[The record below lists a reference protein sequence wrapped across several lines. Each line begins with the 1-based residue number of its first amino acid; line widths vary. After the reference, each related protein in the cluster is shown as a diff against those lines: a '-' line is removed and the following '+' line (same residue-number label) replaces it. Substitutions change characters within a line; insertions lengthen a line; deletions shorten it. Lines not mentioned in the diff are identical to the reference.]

1 VVTHQQVFACNL
13 REAAIPAVYQLQ
25 QQAIRGPNTLVQGT
39 GQACDILCNLVA
51 VVLQVL
57 HYQEGEQY
65 VEHWDYFHDA
75 VNVKNGGQRVATAL
89 LYLSVVDE
97 GAAEAG

>member
-1 VVTHQQVFACNL
+1 
-13 REAAIPAVYQLQ
+13 
-25 QQAIRGPNTLVQGT
+25 
-39 GQACDILCNLVA
+39 
-51 VVLQVL
+51 VLQVL

-89 LYLSVVDE
+89 LYLSEVDE
-97 GAAEAG
+97 GAAAAG